1 MNLYNIN
8 KYLKRNNFSY
18 LMSNSDL
25 IDDDDNKNERTNIK
39 NVDERIKNMAYD
51 SADYLLGSHIL
62 DKN

>member
-1 MNLYNIN
+1 
-8 KYLKRNNFSY
+8 
-18 LMSNSDL
+18 MSNNDL
-25 IDDDDNKNERTNIK
+25 IDDDNNKNERTNIK